1 MMLKMMTM
9 PFTTQFKVNEGF
21 NFYLL
26 SMLRTL
32 DDKSRNILATRED
45 SMSMI
50 VTNTLTVYLI

>member
-1 MMLKMMTM
+1 MTM